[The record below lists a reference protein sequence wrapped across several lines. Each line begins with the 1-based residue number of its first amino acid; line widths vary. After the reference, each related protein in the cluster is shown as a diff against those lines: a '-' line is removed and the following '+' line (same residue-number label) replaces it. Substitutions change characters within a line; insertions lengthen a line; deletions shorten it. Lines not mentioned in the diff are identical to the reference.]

1 MKKVLIFGNT
11 GFVGSWLTEL
21 LLIRNY
27 SIFGYSLQP
36 NTNPNLH
43 NLLDHKK
50 RIKSQ
55 VYANVLNQKK
65 MINFI
70 RKIKAK
76 IIIYLASQPIVIE
89 SIKYPK
95 DTYNVNI
102 FGLINLFESL
112 NILKHKGLERLIIF
126 TSDKVYKNLNKKIN
140 FKEDSALGGIDPYS
154 ASKACQ
160 DIISESYFESYFKKI
175 VSTIILRS
183 GNIIGG
189 GDWAKHRIIP
199 DIVRSFFH
207 KKALIIR
214 NPNHSRPWQHVLDV
228 VHAIE
233 IIMLSKMNKNVC
245 QKYNIGTM
253 LLKSHTVSDMI
264 RFYKKY
270 FQIRIFKSKSIK
282 SIEKES
288 LSINSK
294 KIFRELNFKNKIEFQ
309 EMNILTASWYKSFYS
324 NEDIVKFT
332 RSQISDYK
340 YYKK

>member
-1 MKKVLIFGNT
+1 MKKVLIFGNS

-27 SIFGYSLQP
+27 SVFGYSLQS
-36 NTNPNLH
+36 NTKPNLH
-43 NLLDHKK
+43 SSLDHKK

-55 VYANVLNQKK
+55 IYANVLNQKK
-65 MINFI
+65 MMNFI
-70 RKIKAK
+70 MKIKPK
-76 IIIYLASQPIVIE
+76 IIIYLASQPLVIE
-89 SIKYPK
+89 SLKYPK

-112 NILKHKGLERLIIF
+112 KILKFQGLEKLIIF
-126 TSDKVYKNLNKKIN
+126 TSDKVYKNLNKKKK
-140 FKEDSALGGIDPYS
+140 FKENSALGGDDPYS

-160 DIISESYFESYFKKI
+160 DIISESYFESYFKKT
-175 VSTIILRS
+175 VSIIILRS

-199 DIVRSFFH
+199 DIVRSYFH

-228 VHAIE
+228 IHAIE

-253 LLKSHTVSDMI
+253 LVKSYTVSDMI
-264 RFYKKY
+264 KFYKKY
-270 FQIRIFKSKSIK
+270 FQVRIFKSKPIK

-294 KIFRELNFKNKIEFQ
+294 KIFKELNFKNKIGFK
-309 EMNILTASWYKSFYS
+309 EMNILTASWYKNFYS
-324 NEDIVKFT
+324 NENIIKFT